1 MPDRSSTILAQ
12 QDTATPERVSQL
24 IEQFTALWW
33 QSGGDPPALGRSY
46 SVEEQQLRE
55 TQLERFQN
63 AVRAEG
69 KSAPRT
75 AGQRQAAKER
85 ILSAF
90 RGFASSALDFSE
102 EHLSALLDHG
112 FPEAG
117 QEFAQAARR
126 FDPAIRGSD
135 IFQAMRNVWTMNGI
149 QALLDVPIRLT
160 PAMFAYSMLYPYTD
174 NYLDDPAVP
183 TAAKRAFNERFAAR
197 LAGQEVPASNAQEG
211 KIHDLVGMVEGHL
224 ERGRYPQ
231 VYDSLLAIH
240 QAQCRSIGL
249 VQRNASPYELD
260 VLGISLDKGGT
271 SVLADGY
278 LVAGTLT
285 RAQAEYIFGWGAFV
299 QFVDDLQ
306 DVEEDG
312 HDGLA
317 TVFSVTA
324 GRWPLDAITNRTFDF
339 GRQVVERLA
348 CFDAPGA
355 EPMKQMMRSTVF
367 RMMVEA
373 VGHAAQFYGK
383 PYVQE
388 MEAHSPFRFS
398 FLSQRRGMLAGQSAP
413 FMSLLEAFARA
424 DARP

>member
-1 MPDRSSTILAQ
+1 MPDNSQATLAQ
-12 QDTATPERVSQL
+12 EDTATPERVSQM
-24 IEQFTALWW
+24 IGQFTDLWW
-33 QSGGDPPALGRSY
+33 QSAIDPPALGRRY
-46 SVEEQQLRE
+46 TAGEQQARE
-55 TQLERFQN
+55 AHLERFRG
-63 AVRAEG
+63 AVTTEG

-75 AGQRQAAKER
+75 AEQRQVAKER
-85 ILSAF
+85 ILAAF
-90 RGFASSALDFSE
+90 RDFARSALDFSD

-126 FDPAIRGSD
+126 FDPAIRPAD

-174 NYLDDPAVP
+174 NYLDDPAISA
-183 TAAKRAFNERFAAR
+183 AAKRAFNERFAAR
-197 LAGQEVPASNAQEG
+197 LAGEHVPATNPQEG
-211 KIHDLVGMVEGHL
+211 RIYDLVAMVEGHFA
-224 ERGRYPQ
+224 RARFPQ

-240 QAQCRSIGL
+240 RAQCRSIELLRG
-249 VQRNASPYELD
+249 NTSPYELD

-285 RAQAEYIFGWGAFV
+285 RAQAEYLFAWGAFV
-299 QFVDDLQ
+299 QFMDDLQ
-306 DVEEDG
+306 DVVEDG
-312 HDGLA
+312 RDGLA

-339 GRQVVERLA
+339 GRQVVDRLG

-373 VGHAAQFYGK
+373 VGRAEQHFSR
-383 PYVQE
+383 PYVRE

-398 FLSQRRGMLAGQSAP
+398 FLSERRGMIPGQSAP
-413 FMSLLEAFARA
+413 FVSLLEAYARV
-424 DARP
+424 DGL